1 MDSTIA
7 PYVFGVELVSVTLRH
22 LSVFV
27 LISANTD
34 LNGRFTSNFS
44 DLLIAAPDL
53 TPARSSSGVCGGVT
67 HPPSTSIA
75 PSSIHRRLDGNL
87 SMRSS
92 SKSKRYIALPI
103 RPGVSQQNCSSR
115 VVERCFESGGERQL
129 ILIRNVD
136 HTVLVHQCEVL
147 LALERHTLG
156 ERCDVPMHVRVRC
169 LAAQAQDVHPLGRQ
183 QPA

>member
-1 MDSTIA
+1 MDSTIG

-34 LNGRFTSNFS
+34 LNGRFTSNFY
-44 DLLIAAPDL
+44 DLLIAAP
-53 TPARSSSGVCGGVT
+53 GFT